1 MDKTFEEVL
10 KEEYEEL
17 DFLSEENEIVDA
29 ECFFLLDE
37 SELLELQEE
46 MGYTDEE
53 MDILKNT
60 LEENLRRRVN
70 SAGKV
75 SKVRSRQVR
84 SRRAVQT
91 TGMSRSQLKRRARR
105 AAITKKRNPAMMRK
119 ALKKRRKALRKRK
132 SMGIR

>member
-17 DFLSEENEIVDA
+17 DFLSEENEILDA

-46 MGYTDEE
+46 LGYTDEE

-70 SAGKV
+70 SKGKV
-75 SKVRSRQVR
+75 TKVRSRQVR

-105 AAITKKRNPAMMRK
+105 AAITRKRNPAIMRK
-119 ALKKRRKALRKRK
+119 ALRKRRKALRKRK
-132 SMGIR
+132 SLGIR